1 MNTNTIAQDNMQ
13 DNTLENT
20 RKKLIFRSWHRGTRE
35 IDLLLGRFADAHL
48 PGFDAGELQQYEE
61 LLISSDPD
69 LYNWITGKESPPAN
83 INGDVLQK
91 LINFHN

>member
-1 MNTNTIAQDNMQ
+1 MQ

-48 PGFDAGELQQYEE
+48 PGFDAGELQQYED
-61 LLISSDPD
+61 LLVNSDPD
-69 LYNWITGKESPPAN
+69 LYNWITGKETPPAN
-83 INGDVLQK
+83 LGSDVLQK
-91 LINFHN
+91 LINFHS

>member
-1 MNTNTIAQDNMQ
+1 MQ

-61 LLISSDPD
+61 LLVNSDPD
-69 LYNWITGKESPPAN
+69 LYNWMTGKEEPPAN
-83 INGDVLQK
+83 VQCDVLQK
-91 LINFHN
+91 LIAFHS

>member
-1 MNTNTIAQDNMQ
+1 MQ

-48 PGFDAGELQQYEE
+48 SGFDADELQQYED
-61 LLISSDPD
+61 LLINSDPD
-69 LYNWITGKESPPAN
+69 LYNWMTGKEAPPAN
-83 INGDVLQK
+83 VASDVLQK
-91 LINFHN
+91 LIAFHS

>member
-1 MNTNTIAQDNMQ
+1 MQ

-48 PGFDAGELQQYEE
+48 PGFDAGELQQYED
-61 LLISSDPD
+61 LLINSDPD
-69 LYNWITGKESPPAN
+69 LYNWMTGKEAPPAN
-83 INGDVLQK
+83 VNSDVLQK
-91 LINFHN
+91 LIAFHS

>member
-1 MNTNTIAQDNMQ
+1 MNINTIAQDNMQ

-61 LLISSDPD
+61 LLVNSDPD
-69 LYNWITGKESPPAN
+69 LYNWITGKETPPAN
-83 INGDVLQK
+83 VNGDVLQK
-91 LINFHN
+91 LINFHS